1 MSDPTETQRPQ
12 PDLPSRGFQPIVYGV
27 GAWTGHLH
35 FAYDLVATLKPQL
48 LVELGTDRGESY
60 FCFCQSALENRTR
73 TRCFAIDHWRGDQH
87 AGAYDETTFREVSR
101 HNRERYEAFS
111 TLLRTD
117 FETALNRFA
126 DSSIGLL
133 HLDGLHT
140 ETAIRRDLDGWLPKL
155 RPGGL
160 LLLHDIDVR
169 DRGFGAAAVWDELTA
184 RGRSFSLHEGPGL
197 GVWQKLPDTTLSG
210 PLEDLFHGGEAGLSL
225 ARYYQDCAR
234 GMQTKIEQ
242 HWRDGSIGAT
252 AFAQQTIVQVFH
264 SRNGIHSEEQSVL
277 ARIGHETWK
286 DVSLDLPAGAGVAPL
301 RVDFVTALPFIDIAR
316 IELRRDDQLQFAA
329 EEAVAFSEIVVRG
342 DARRIPHNQHL
353 RLEITG
359 QDPQLYLPAVSTDE
373 HATGHYHL
381 QLRLRVSRRSVA
393 E

>member
-1 MSDPTETQRPQ
+1 MEIVAQLR
-12 PDLPSRGFQPIVYGV
+12 SRWFEPRVYGV

-35 FAYDLVATLKPQL
+35 FAYDLVATLKPRL

-60 FCFCQSALENRTR
+60 FGFCQSALENRTG

-126 DSSIGLL
+126 DASIDLL

-169 DRGFGAAAVWDELTA
+169 DRGFGAAAVWDELA
-184 RGRSFSLHEGPGL
+184 AQGRSFALHEGPGL
-197 GVWQKLPDTTLSG
+197 GVWQKPPATTVAG
-210 PLEDLFHGGEAGLSL
+210 PLEDLFHANSEAGLSL
-225 ARYYQDCAR
+225 ARYYRECAQ
-234 GMQTKIEQ
+234 GLQTKIAQ
-242 HWRDGSIGAT
+242 HWRDGSIGDT

-264 SRNGIHSEEQSVL
+264 THSGVHSEAESVL

-286 DVSLDLPAGAGVAPL
+286 EVPIELPLGAGATPL
-301 RVDFVTALPFIDIAR
+301 RIDFVTALPFIDIAR
-316 IELRRDDQLQFAA
+316 LELWSGDQLRFAA
-329 EEAVAFSEIVVRG
+329 TDAASFSKVVIRG
-342 DARRIPHNQHL
+342 DARRLPHDEYL

-359 QDPQLYLPAVSTDE
+359 QDPQLYLPALPADE
-373 HATGHYHL
+373 HATGHYRL
-381 QLRLRVSRRSVA
+381 QLRLRVSRQNPA